1 MCVSLVGVGDLV
13 LCEIQGV
20 LGLWFLGVWGP
31 RVRDLVGGDPQG
43 FKGYGMECF

>member
-31 RVRDLVGGDPQG
+31 RVGDLVWGGSTG
-43 FKGYGMECF
+43 V